1 MKGLIS
7 VDTDWILK
15 KLCSKSYISWN
26 TKLMR
31 IKGRLLGMRQSLK
44 TESPLTMMKN
54 DFLFH
59 VKSSFCC
66 KGNQT
71 MKFGQLIEFNKRNIF
86 LKISY
91 TKFVRETIPRPFF
104 NQCADH
110 LSLLFIKLCKKYFSH
125 ILLTDQIS
133 QLDCLY
139 FLKYLVICML

>member
-1 MKGLIS
+1 MHDSFPNHGFCHKLGI
-7 VDTDWILK
+7 TFLK
-15 KLCSKSYISWN
+15 LHQFLHLWSQWGKFWWKLFKI
-26 TKLMR
+26 
-31 IKGRLLGMRQSLK
+31 Q
-44 TESPLTMMKN
+44 SPLKMMKN

-110 LSLLFIKLCKKYFSH
+110 LSLLFIKLCKKYFWH